1 MRWIAW
7 LLLACGPLL
16 AAPAAAGLWTRA
28 RLAGVHGAELYGL
41 SAAAGA
47 MLVEGLLISVRGLVR
62 EVTVFMLSGFWAM
75 WLWFGMTDEGYDWT
89 SLPAIHVPDP
99 VGRMMVMLIMLV
111 YLTLYAVAESRP
123 LRARA

>member
-1 MRWIAW
+1 MKISHIAA
-7 LLLACGPLL
+7 LST
-16 AAPAAAGLWTRA
+16 AALVAGLWA
-28 RLAGVHGAELYGL
+28 PQAMAASPP

-47 MLVEGLLISVRGLVR
+47 MLAEGLLISVRGLVR
-62 EVTVFMLSGFWAM
+62 EVTVFLLSGLWAT
-75 WLWFGMTDEGYDWT
+75 WLWFGLTDEGYDWT
-89 SLPAIHVPDP
+89 TLPPIHVPDP

>member
-16 AAPAAAGLWTRA
+16 AAPAAAGVWTRA

-47 MLVEGLLISVRGLVR
+47 MLAEGLLISVRGLVR
-62 EVTVFMLSGFWAM
+62 SHR
-75 WLWFGMTDEGYDWT
+75 
-89 SLPAIHVPDP
+89 LPALRT
-99 VGRMMVMLIMLV
+99 VGDV
-111 YLTLYAVAESRP
+111 AVVRHDRRG
-123 LRARA
+123 L